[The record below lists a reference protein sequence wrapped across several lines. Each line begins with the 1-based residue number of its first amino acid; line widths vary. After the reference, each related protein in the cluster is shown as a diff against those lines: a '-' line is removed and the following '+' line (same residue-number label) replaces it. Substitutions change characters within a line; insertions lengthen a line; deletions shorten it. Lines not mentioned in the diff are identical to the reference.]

1 MKYYLK
7 INVRWNEEEIM
18 WNDNVMKII
27 YFIFISLYLN
37 ALSMYIN
44 YL

>member
-7 INVRWNEEEIM
+7 INVRWNEKEIM

>member
-7 INVRWNEEEIM
+7 INVRWNEKEIM

-37 ALSMYIN
+37 ALSTYIN